1 MRTAARTSGLKF
13 QIADSARAMS
23 RRAADI
29 IIAEMKRRPALL
41 MCASAGGT
49 PTGTY
54 EQMAERYARR
64 PALFNR
70 LRVLQ
75 IDEWQGLPR
84 GHPATCASDLSRKL
98 VQPLRISR
106 GRYIQFRTDAAK
118 PERECRRVSAWLE
131 VNGPIDICVLGIGSN
146 GHVAMNEPANH
157 FVPHAHVA
165 KLARSSIEHPLLKD
179 LARKPRYGMTLG
191 LGEILRSRK
200 ILLLASG
207 ASKRAVIQRLL
218 EPRVTTRFPAS
229 FLWLHQDATV
239 LCDRNAAPDC

>member
-1 MRTAARTSGLKF
+1 
-13 QIADSARAMS
+13 
-23 RRAADI
+23 
-29 IIAEMKRRPALL
+29 
-41 MCASAGGT
+41 
-49 PTGTY
+49 
-54 EQMAERYARR
+54 
-64 PALFNR
+64 
-70 LRVLQ
+70 
-75 IDEWQGLPR
+75 
-84 GHPATCASDLSRKL
+84 
-98 VQPLRISR
+98 
-106 GRYIQFRTDAAK
+106 
-118 PERECRRVSAWLE
+118 
-131 VNGPIDICVLGIGSN
+131 
-146 GHVAMNEPANH
+146 MNEPANH